1 MKLQK
6 PNMLVPG
13 DNIAAVSPSWGGAGK
28 FPHRYQAGKR
38 QLEAAYG
45 VRVIEMPNTLKSDE
59 WLHANPQ
66 ARAADLMQA
75 FSDPDIKA
83 IIATI
88 GGSDSIR
95 LLPYLDLE
103 VIAGTPKIFMGYS
116 DTTCLHFACVKA
128 GLSSFSGPAIMTGF
142 AENGGIF
149 PYLANAL
156 RAALFSKAPIGAI
169 LNAPEWT
176 GEEMDW
182 TRPEN
187 QERPRRMTPAQ
198 GRQCLQGHGLA
209 AGALIGGCIDVFP
222 MLLGTA
228 IWPSLASFNDAI
240 LFLETSEQAPSPN
253 LVRYIMR
260 NLGVQ
265 GVLDRLAGI
274 LIGRP
279 GGNIPDLGVY
289 DRVIQNVVADEF
301 ARPDLPII
309 SQMEFGHTDP
319 ICVLPYGALCEL
331 NCETCEVAI
340 LESGVL

>member
-1 MKLQK
+1 
-6 PNMLVPG
+6 MLSKG
-13 DNIAAVSPSWGGAGK
+13 DKVAAVSPSWGGAGE

-45 VRVIEMPNTLKSDE
+45 VQLVEMPNTLQSAE

-75 FSDPDIKA
+75 FSDPEVKA

-95 LLPYLDLE
+95 LLPHLDLE
-103 VIAGTPKIFMGYS
+103 VIARNPKIFMGYS
-116 DTTCLHFACVKA
+116 DTTCLHFACLEA
-128 GLSSFSGPAIMTGF
+128 GLGSFSGPAIMAGF
-142 AENGGIF
+142 AENGGVF
-149 PYLANAL
+149 PYLENAV
-156 RAALFSKAPIGAI
+156 RGALFSNAPIGTI
-169 LNAPEWT
+169 PHAPEWT
-176 GEEMDW
+176 AEEMDW

-187 QERPRRMTPAQ
+187 QERARRMAPAQ
-198 GRQCLQGHGLA
+198 GRQCLQGRGTV

-222 MLLGTA
+222 MLIGTT
-228 IWPSLASFNDAI
+228 IWPAPATFDNAV

-279 GGNIPDLGVY
+279 GGNIPDLGTY
-289 DRVIQNVVADEF
+289 DRVIQSVVADEF

-319 ICVLPYGALCEL
+319 MCVLPYGARCEL
-331 NCETCEVAI
+331 NCETREVAI